1 MTSHR
6 RLTTSRPVKVDHINL
21 QAQPHNVTPTT
32 HHQPSSESTRVNGQ
46 ASNHQAKTDE
56 RGGHQYAFGSAGSL
70 QRPSDTRIRSW
81 LTTATILSMIDSV
94 TEDTDYKIRVVPIR
108 PITARRAG
116 RTVRQ

>member
-21 QAQPHNVTPTT
+21 QAQPHDVTPTT

-56 RGGHQYAFGSAGSL
+56 RGGHQYAFDGG
-70 QRPSDTRIRSW
+70 R
-81 LTTATILSMIDSV
+81 LTTAS
-94 TEDTDYKIRVVPIR
+94 IRH
-108 PITARRAG
+108 TQHTRASDPG
-116 RTVRQ
+116 

>member
-1 MTSHR
+1 MDKQAITKR
-6 RLTTSRPVKVDHINL
+6 KLTNVAVINMHSV
-21 QAQPHNVTPTT
+21 A
-32 HHQPSSESTRVNGQ
+32 
-46 ASNHQAKTDE
+46 
-56 RGGHQYAFGSAGSL
+56 AGSL

-108 PITARRAG
+108 PITAGRAG